1 MAERDTLLSTL
12 PPEVIDDAERLYDD
26 LGGIPDPRDIVGE
39 LHKRGLLNAGQLK
52 DAVLSLEASLQ
63 IRHFKKKPPKGE
75 HPHTILGQ
83 LGAGAMG
90 EVLIA
95 KDPGLNRIVAVKR
108 LHQEAAKRRSL
119 LRRFYTEAQVTA
131 QLDHPSIVPIHGIVD
146 IGDETLA
153 YAMKLVRGRTLEDFF
168 EEAKT
173 MFKARKV
180 AETHTLTARLERFL
194 HVCDA
199 MAYAHERGILH
210 RDLKPE
216 NIMVGAFGEVMIMDW
231 GIAKVLANSELE
243 ELDDTS
249 IPMPK
254 GSKGTKVG
262 TVMGTP
268 RYMSPEQA
276 KGETDTMDA
285 HSDQYALGLILQELT
300 GLKPA
305 VKDDLPLDQA
315 LDWARR
321 AKRLPFTHFH
331 RKGRIHRE
339 LIGIVDKATQKN
351 PSNRYRDVTHLAED
365 IRRFLRDEAPK
376 ARPDNPI
383 QKLQRFI
390 SRHRGATLTLLMMLM
405 MGIVVVSLLGILGA
419 IGAVEFKRQQAK
431 ARELAITDIVQLVSS
446 RGRAMDQEL
455 ARIEGLASDVG
466 SATQQALS
474 LPALP
479 QAWDPISQLP
489 PDQFKSKH
497 YGSQVSVTYPELGT
511 AEGTNPKAVKGTILQ
526 LAGIGNRMGAAMSAS
541 HPKGLRTRDGWAR
554 QIGDKGVPL
563 IWMRVA
569 TASGIQAT
577 LPGTRRLK
585 QGISDPRDSAWYK
598 GAASAG
604 GPFWSDPHGKTRGL
618 GLVMTCAVPWINP
631 NGKVG
636 GVVGVDYALSQLE
649 RLMAAP
655 AGSEGLLV
663 DAEGRILIRHGE
675 NTQGK
680 TWEPQP
686 FPRKDV
692 WEAMQADPIRGTFE
706 TGTTLALW
714 TPIEAL
720 DATYVIL
727 GDSSA
732 LLNQKARRD
741 ERLAEPD
748 DKD

>member
-12 PPEVIDDAERLYDD
+12 PPEVVDDAERLYDD
-26 LGGIPDPRDIVGE
+26 LGGVPDPRDIVGE

-52 DAVLSLEASLQ
+52 DAVMSLEASLQ
-63 IRHFKKKPPKGE
+63 IRHFQKKPPKGE

-108 LHQEAAKRRSL
+108 LHEEAAKRRSM

-153 YAMKLVRGRTLEDFF
+153 YAMKLVRGRTLEDYV
-168 EEAKT
+168 EEAQH
-173 MFKARKV
+173 MCKARKI
-180 AETHTLTARLERFL
+180 AETHSLTARLERFL

-231 GIAKVLANSELE
+231 GIAKVLANSEIE

-254 GSKGTKVG
+254 GAKGTKVG

-276 KGETDTMDA
+276 RGETDTMDA
-285 HSDQYALGLILQELT
+285 RSDQYALGLILQELT
-300 GLKPA
+300 SLKPA
-305 VKDDLPLDQA
+305 VKEDLPLDEA

-321 AKRLPFTHFH
+321 AKRLPFNHFH
-331 RKGRIHRE
+331 RKGRIPRE
-339 LIGIVDKATQKN
+339 LVGIVDKATHKKAA
-351 PSNRYRDVTHLAED
+351 SRYRNVSSMAED
-365 IRRFLRDEAPK
+365 IRRFLRDEAPT

-405 MGIVVVSLLGILGA
+405 MGIVAVTLLGIIGGL
-419 IGAVEFKRQQAK
+419 GAVEWKRQQAK
-431 ARELAITDIVQLVSS
+431 KRQLAFTEIVQLVSS
-446 RGRAMDQEL
+446 RGRAMDHEL
-455 ARIEGLASDVG
+455 ERIEGLASNVG
-466 SATQQALS
+466 SATQQALIS
-474 LPALP
+474 PPLV
-479 QAWDPISQLP
+479 QSWDPLSELP
-489 PDQFKSKH
+489 PDQFKSKR
-497 YGSQVSVTYPELGT
+497 YGSQVSVTHPEIGT
-511 AEGTNPKAVKGTILQ
+511 ASGTSPKTVKGTILQ

-541 HPKGLRTRDGWAR
+541 HPKGLRTRDSWAR
-554 QIGDKGVPL
+554 QIGEKGVPL
-563 IWMRVA
+563 FWMRVA

-598 GAASAG
+598 GATQAG

-618 GLVMTCAVPWINP
+618 GLVMTCAVPWVNSS
-631 NGKVG
+631 GKVG
-636 GVVGVDYALSQLE
+636 GVVGVDYSLSQLQ
-649 RLMAAP
+649 RFMAAP
-655 AGSEGLLV
+655 ADSQGLLV
-663 DAEGRILIRHGE
+663 DADGRILVSYGE
-675 NTQGK
+675 STQGK
-680 TWEPQP
+680 AWEPKP

-692 WEAMQADPIRGTFE
+692 WEALQADPLHGYVEIGD
-706 TGTTLALW
+706 TLALW
-714 TPIEAL
+714 TPIDAL
-720 DATYVIL
+720 DATYVVL
-727 GDSSA
+727 GDTSS
-732 LLNQKARRD
+732 LLNLKALRD
-741 ERLAEPD
+741 ERMAAPADED
-748 DKD
+748 